1 MIQLRDRLIK
11 ISVVVLAAWL
21 AVGAVAAK
29 APVQSKKKS
38 TSPPAPAPLPA
49 EKSGMSAPSL
59 TKPRP
64 DYQFPVGQTY
74 VYGGD
79 WRIFNAGI
87 ATLRLEQAGAEDR
100 VVGTANAVGTV
111 ALLYHVHDRFES
123 FFDPANFCS
132 RKTSRHVEEGVRR
145 VETNIT
151 FDYQRGKSILDQK
164 NIKKKETKHEEHD
177 IPNCVT
183 DLLSAVY
190 YVASLPLLP
199 GGNYSFPLNDG
210 GQTLTVNVRVEAR
223 EQVKTPAGTFNA
235 IRIQP
240 ESAAGLL
247 KERGKIWIWYS
258 DDAARMPV
266 QIRARMNWGTLTF
279 MLLRVEKK

>member
-1 MIQLRDRLIK
+1 MIRFRNRLIK
-11 ISVVVLAAWL
+11 FTFVVLAVLLGAS
-21 AVGAVAAK
+21 AVVAFAS
-29 APVQSKKKS
+29 AQSKKKQAALP
-38 TSPPAPAPLPA
+38 SPPPSPV
-49 EKSGMSAPSL
+49 EKSGMSATTL
-59 TKPRP
+59 AKPRSE
-64 DYQFPVGQTY
+64 YQFPVGQTY
-74 VYGGD
+74 VYSGD

-87 ATLRLEQAGAEDR
+87 GTLRLEQAGPENR
-100 VVGTANAVGTV
+100 VVGTANAMGTV

-123 FFDPANFCS
+123 FFDPASFCS
-132 RKTSRHVEEGVRR
+132 RNTFRHVEEGLRR

-151 FDYQRGKSILDQK
+151 FDYQHGKTIFDQK
-164 NIKKKETKHEEHD
+164 NIRKKETKHEEHE

-190 YVASLPLLP
+190 YVASLPLQP
-199 GGNYSFPLNDG
+199 GGIYSFPLNDG

-247 KERGKIWIWYS
+247 KDKGKIWIWYS
-258 DDAARMPV
+258 DDAARTPV
-266 QIRARMNWGTLTF
+266 QMKARMTWGTLTF
-279 MLLRVEKK
+279 MLQRVEKK

>member
-1 MIQLRDRLIK
+1 MIPLRDRLIK

-21 AVGAVAAK
+21 AVGAVAAN
-29 APVQSKKKS
+29 APVQGKKKS
-38 TSPPAPAPLPA
+38 ASPAPAPPPA
-49 EKSGMSAPSL
+49 EQSGMSAPTL
-59 TKPRP
+59 TKPRSE
-64 DYQFPVGQTY
+64 YQFPVGQTY

-79 WRIFNAGI
+79 WRIFNAGV
-87 ATLRLEQAGAEDR
+87 ATLRLEQAGPENR
-100 VVGTANAVGTV
+100 VVGTANSVGTV

-123 FFDPANFCS
+123 FFDPTNFCS
-132 RKTSRHVEEGVRR
+132 RNTSRHVEEGLRR

-151 FDYQRGKSILDQK
+151 FDYRRGKTILDQK

-177 IPNCVT
+177 IPSCVT

-247 KERGKIWIWYS
+247 KEKGRIWIWYS
-258 DDAARMPV
+258 DDAARTPV
-266 QIRARMNWGTLTF
+266 QIRARMSWGTLNF

>member
-1 MIQLRDRLIK
+1 MIPLRDRLIK

-21 AVGAVAAK
+21 AVGAVAAN
-29 APVQSKKKS
+29 APVQGKKKS
-38 TSPPAPAPLPA
+38 ASPAPAPPPV
-49 EKSGMSAPSL
+49 EQSGMSAPTL
-59 TKPRP
+59 TKPRSE
-64 DYQFPVGQTY
+64 YQFPVGQTY

-79 WRIFNAGI
+79 WRIFNAGV
-87 ATLRLEQAGAEDR
+87 ATLRLEQAGPENR
-100 VVGTANAVGTV
+100 VVGTANSVGTV

-123 FFDPANFCS
+123 FFDPTNFCS
-132 RKTSRHVEEGVRR
+132 RNTSRHVEEGLRR

-151 FDYQRGKSILDQK
+151 FDYRRGKTILDQK

-177 IPNCVT
+177 IPSCVT

-247 KERGKIWIWYS
+247 KEKGRIWIWYS
-258 DDAARMPV
+258 DDAARTPV
-266 QIRARMNWGTLTF
+266 QIRARMSWGTLNF

>member
-1 MIQLRDRLIK
+1 MIPLRDRLIK

-21 AVGAVAAK
+21 AVGAVAAN
-29 APVQSKKKS
+29 APVQGKKKS
-38 TSPPAPAPLPA
+38 ASPAPAPPPA
-49 EKSGMSAPSL
+49 EQSGMSAPTL
-59 TKPRP
+59 TKPRSE
-64 DYQFPVGQTY
+64 YQFPVGQTY

-79 WRIFNAGI
+79 WRIFNAGV
-87 ATLRLEQAGAEDR
+87 ATLRLEQAGPENR
-100 VVGTANAVGTV
+100 VVGTANSVGTV

-123 FFDPANFCS
+123 FFDPTNFCS
-132 RKTSRHVEEGVRR
+132 RNTSRHVEEGLRR

-151 FDYQRGKSILDQK
+151 FDYRRGKTILDQK

-177 IPNCVT
+177 IPSCVT

-247 KERGKIWIWYS
+247 KEKGRIWIWYS
-258 DDAARMPV
+258 DDAARTPV
-266 QIRARMNWGTLTF
+266 QIRARMSWGTLNF
-279 MLLRVEKK
+279 MLLRVDKK